1 MKRRNTI
8 ITVVF
13 AVAALA
19 ALPLLAEMHRGHGA
33 GPGGEMFIFGALQHA
48 RQELGITDAQADQLK
63 GIAKELREQNQQYR
77 EQLRGGHAAI
87 MKTLL
92 ADPNNVAG
100 AQAIIDQQS
109 AAERAMKSNLLAAAS
124 KALNV
129 LTPEQRTKLG
139 TLIAERHSHKMN

>member
-8 ITVVF
+8 LTVVF
-13 AVAALA
+13 AITALA
-19 ALPLLAEMHRGHGA
+19 ALPLLAEMRRGHGG
-33 GPGGEMFIFGALQHA
+33 GPGGEMFLFGALQHA
-48 RQELGITDAQADQLK
+48 REELGITDAQAEQLK
-63 GIAKELREQNQQYR
+63 GIAKDLHAQNAQYR
-77 EQLRGGHAAI
+77 DQLRGGHAAI

-124 KALNV
+124 KALSV

-139 TLIAERHSHKMN
+139 ALIEERHSRKMR